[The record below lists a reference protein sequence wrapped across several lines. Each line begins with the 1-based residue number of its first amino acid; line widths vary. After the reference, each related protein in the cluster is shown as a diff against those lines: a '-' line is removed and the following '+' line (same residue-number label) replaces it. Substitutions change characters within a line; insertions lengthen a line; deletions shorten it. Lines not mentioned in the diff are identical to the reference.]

1 MWRKWI
7 KYEQCIT
14 VRMAS
19 FFDTLEG
26 LLRPE
31 PIEGRFEFFVG
42 WIWEAEKIGLF
53 NPKKDWYVTMD
64 LAQCI

>member
-1 MWRKWI
+1 MWRNWI

-26 LLRPE
+26 LLQPVSF
-31 PIEGRFEFFVG
+31 EGRYEFFIG

-53 NPKKDWYVTMD
+53 IPKVDYYVRMD